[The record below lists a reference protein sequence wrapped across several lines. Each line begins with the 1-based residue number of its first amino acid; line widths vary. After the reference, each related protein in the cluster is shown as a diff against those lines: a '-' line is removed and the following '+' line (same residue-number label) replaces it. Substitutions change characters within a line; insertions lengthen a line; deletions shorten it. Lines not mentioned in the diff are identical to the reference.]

1 MIDKLIK
8 TKTLLIYV
16 EVDSLKRNI
25 ELDEQQKEFFELVNS
40 TDVDVVEQNFNKQ
53 KQYSR
58 MCIKL
63 TILKAIKLKILQTMK
78 ISNHNLLNLSILLMI
93 PLVKLKD

>member
-53 KQYSR
+53 KVPGRVLGESQ
-58 MCIKL
+58 
-63 TILKAIKLKILQTMK
+63 TTALKKYDKQRI
-78 ISNHNLLNLSILLMI
+78 
-93 PLVKLKD
+93 

>member
-40 TDVDVVEQNFNKQ
+40 TDVDVVEQNFRAVRHGRQ
-53 KQYSR
+53 
-58 MCIKL
+58 
-63 TILKAIKLKILQTMK
+63 LQ
-78 ISNHNLLNLSILLMI
+78 LRVLNF
-93 PLVKLKD
+93 

>member
-53 KQYSR
+53 KVTETKNFINKGTLEK
-58 MCIKL
+58 IKNKVIESQAEL
-63 TILKAIKLKILQTMK
+63 A
-78 ISNHNLLNLSILLMI
+78 LSLIHI
-93 PLVKLKD
+93 

>member
-53 KQYSR
+53 KVPETKNFINKNYS
-58 MCIKL
+58 
-63 TILKAIKLKILQTMK
+63 KIGF
-78 ISNHNLLNLSILLMI
+78 
-93 PLVKLKD
+93 VKFFNCVFYAFF